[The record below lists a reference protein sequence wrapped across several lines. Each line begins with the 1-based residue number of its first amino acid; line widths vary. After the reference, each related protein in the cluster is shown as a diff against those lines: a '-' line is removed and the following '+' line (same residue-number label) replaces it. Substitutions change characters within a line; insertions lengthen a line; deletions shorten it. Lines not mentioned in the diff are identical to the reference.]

1 MKDEKTVLGIDF
13 QYRKFAFIATVVL
26 VVSMFLPF
34 AKVEGET
41 KILITV
47 ITSVLASG
55 SAGFGGILYLIAAIS
70 ILISCCYGIYIMLKP
85 SIKGIFGWVIVHAV
99 TTACASI
106 LLFGTKAVFDRTGI
120 FPGKFMVSN
129 FRVGFWFILIAA
141 YVALYSAMKSIKV
154 HPGYILLVI
163 LSVIWLFP
171 ILWIILTAF
180 RAESGYYVGYF
191 IPKGFTFSNFTD
203 LFKNGA
209 VIPFGRWW
217 LNTFIVAACTCVIN
231 TIIILMT
238 SYVLSRTRFKSRVT
252 LMKIMMIIGMFPG
265 FMSMVAVYNI
275 LKGIGIA
282 QNLAALVIVSA
293 AGAAMGY
300 YICKGFFDTIPKSLD
315 EAAIIDGATRW
326 HIFTKITIPLSKPI
340 IIYTIL
346 TSFIGPWGD
355 YIFPSMLLGDKQAS
369 YTVAIGLKWLTD
381 FQRIDTYYT
390 QFAAGS
396 LLVSLPIVILFIS
409 LQRFY
414 VEGLSG
420 SVKG

>member
-1 MKDEKTVLGIDF
+1 MVEKNVIGINTK
-13 QYRKFAFIATVVL
+13 QKKNALISAL
-26 VVSMFLPF
+26 VTLVCTFLPF
-34 AKVEGET
+34 AGVGGSSKMLWAV
-41 KILITV
+41 
-47 ITSVLASG
+47 SFAVLGSG
-55 SAGFGGILYLIAAIS
+55 KAGFLEYLYLILAIMIVVS
-70 ILISCCYGIYIMLKP
+70 AVLGCFVFIRP
-85 SIKGIFGWVIVHAV
+85 SIHWIRVWIVIQALATTFV
-99 TTACASI
+99 TI
-106 LLFGTKAVFDRTGI
+106 LLFGSKGVFDRSGI
-120 FPGKFMVSN
+120 FDDKFMVKN
-129 FRVGFWFILIAA
+129 FGIGFWLILIAS
-141 YVALYSAMKSIKV
+141 YVTLQAAMKTIKV
-154 HPGYILLVI
+154 HPGYIVLVI

-191 IPKGFTFSNFTD
+191 FPKGLTLDNFKKLFSND
-203 LFKNGA
+203 A

-217 LNTFIVAACTCVIN
+217 LNTFIIAVFTCILN

-238 SYVLSRTRFKSRVT
+238 SYVLSRTRFAGRVT

-275 LKGIGIA
+275 LKGIGMA
-282 QNLAALVIVSA
+282 QTLVSLIIVAA

-300 YICKGFFDTIPKSLD
+300 YICKGFFDTIPKSMD

-326 HIFTKITIPLSKPI
+326 QIFTRITIPLSKPI

-355 YIFPSMLLGDKQAS
+355 YIFPSMVLGDKQNS
-369 YTVAIGLKWLTD
+369 YTVALGLKWLTD

-396 LLVSLPIVILFIS
+396 LLVSVPIVILFIW

>member
-1 MKDEKTVLGIDF
+1 MLIST
-13 QYRKFAFIATVVL
+13 
-26 VVSMFLPF
+26 FLPF
-34 AKVEGET
+34 AGVRGDTKMLWAVAFAVLGSGE
-41 KILITV
+41 
-47 ITSVLASG
+47 
-55 SAGFGGILYLIAAIS
+55 AGFLGSLYLAAAIC
-70 ILISCCYGIYIMLKP
+70 IVISAACGAFLFAKP
-85 SIKGIFGWVIVHAV
+85 SIKGVRVWIVIQAV
-99 TTACASI
+99 ETVFATM
-106 LLFGTKAVFDRTGI
+106 LLFASKGVFDRIGI
-120 FPGKFMVSN
+120 FTGKFMAKD
-129 FRVGFWFILIAA
+129 FGIGFWLLLIAS
-141 YVALYSAMKSIKV
+141 YVTLHAAMKTIKV
-154 HPGYILLVI
+154 HPGYIVLVI

-191 IPKGFTFSNFTD
+191 FPKGLTLDN
-203 LFKNGA
+203 FKNLFTNDA

-217 LNTFIVAACTCVIN
+217 LNTFIIAIFTCILN

-238 SYVLSRTRFKSRVT
+238 SYVLSRTRFRSRVT

-275 LKGIGIA
+275 LKGIGMA
-282 QNLAALVIVSA
+282 QTLVSLIIVSA

-300 YICKGFFDTIPKSLD
+300 YICKGFFDTIPKSMD

-326 HIFTKITIPLSKPI
+326 QIFTRITIPLSKPI

-355 YIFPSMLLGDKQAS
+355 YIFPSMVLGDKQNS
-369 YTVAIGLKWLTD
+369 YTVALGLKWLTD
-381 FQRIDTYYT
+381 FQRIDSYYT

-396 LLVSLPIVILFIS
+396 LLVSVPIVILFIC

>member
-1 MKDEKTVLGIDF
+1 MKEKTILGINLK
-13 QYRKFAFIATVVL
+13 QRKIAFIAAL
-26 VVSMFLPF
+26 VMLISTFLPF
-34 AKVEGET
+34 AGVRGDTKMLWAVAFAVLGSGE
-41 KILITV
+41 
-47 ITSVLASG
+47 
-55 SAGFGGILYLIAAIS
+55 AGFLGSLYLAAAIC
-70 ILISCCYGIYIMLKP
+70 IVISAACGAFLFAKP
-85 SIKGIFGWVIVHAV
+85 SIKGVRVWIVIQAV
-99 TTACASI
+99 ETVFATM
-106 LLFGTKAVFDRTGI
+106 LLFASKGVFDRIGI
-120 FPGKFMVSN
+120 FTGKFMAKD
-129 FRVGFWFILIAA
+129 FGIGFWLLLIAS
-141 YVALYSAMKSIKV
+141 YVTLHAAMKTIKV
-154 HPGYILLVI
+154 HPGYIVLVI

-191 IPKGFTFSNFTD
+191 FPKGLTLDN
-203 LFKNGA
+203 FKNLFTNDA

-217 LNTFIVAACTCVIN
+217 LNTFIIAIFTCILN

-238 SYVLSRTRFKSRVT
+238 SYVLSRTRFRSRVT

-275 LKGIGIA
+275 LKGIGMA
-282 QNLAALVIVSA
+282 QTLVSLIIVSA

-300 YICKGFFDTIPKSLD
+300 YICKGFFDTIPKSMD

-326 HIFTKITIPLSKPI
+326 QIFTRITIPLSKPI

-355 YIFPSMLLGDKQAS
+355 YIFPSMVLGDKQNS
-369 YTVAIGLKWLTD
+369 YTVALGLKWLTD
-381 FQRIDTYYT
+381 FQRIDSYYT

-396 LLVSLPIVILFIS
+396 LLVSVPIVILFIC